1 MRQPPC
7 YHAVSLEIHVFHT
20 IFVGTRILWLADPD
34 IIQQGVLM
42 EISPTLPSYQ
52 ECVLTVV
59 VSLFGCGMNG
69 ELSG

>member
-7 YHAVSLEIHVFHT
+7 YHAVSLEIYVFHT
-20 IFVGTRILWLADPD
+20 IFVRIHIHWLVDPD

-59 VSLFGCGMNG
+59 VSLFGCGIND